1 MTRHKQ
7 QEALVRNGPFKAAVV
22 QAAPVWLDLA
32 ASTDKAISLIENA
45 ASQGAKIVAFGESWL
60 PGYPMWI
67 WVTSPF
73 NSMPMN
79 MRLRANAPEVP
90 GPAVAAICDAARKN
104 DIYVSM
110 GMTERDGGSL
120 YCTQVFIDNHG
131 EIIGKRRKLKPTH
144 AERMMWGEGGGND
157 LFVMD
162 TDVGKLGGL
171 NCWENIQP
179 LTKMAMYSMGEQLHV
194 MAWPWFCINPQVA
207 PALGYDS
214 AVATTV
220 SYALEGQCYVLAATS
235 VMTQEIKD
243 QFCDSPDKDFFITVG
258 GGGAMIVGPDSRI
271 LTPRLPEDQEG
282 VLVAEIDP
290 MAIEISKIVAD
301 PVGHY
306 GRGDVVSLNF
316 NPNGRPIVV
325 TSPTPAVDRAEV
337 VDRVAVVD
345 SRTEPAGA
353 PA

>member
-1 MTRHKQ
+1 MRS
-7 QEALVRNGPFKAAVV
+7 GPFTAAVV

-32 ASTDKAISLIENA
+32 ASTEKAVSLIADA
-45 ASQGAKIVAFGESWL
+45 AGQGAKVVAFGESWL

-90 GPAVAAICDAARKN
+90 GPAVNALCAAAKQH
-104 DIYVSM
+104 DIHVVM

-120 YCTQVFIDNHG
+120 YCTQLFISNQG
-131 EIIGKRRKLKPTH
+131 EIVGKHRKLKPTH
-144 AERMMWGEGGGND
+144 AERMMWGEGGGSD
-157 LFVMD
+157 LFVLD
-162 TDVGKLGGL
+162 TDVGRLGGL
-171 NCWENIQP
+171 CCWENIQP

-194 MAWPWFCINPQVA
+194 LAWPWFCINEQVA
-207 PALGYDS
+207 PALGFES
-214 AVATTV
+214 AKAATV

-243 QFCDSPDKDFFITVG
+243 QFCDSPDKDFFITLG

-271 LTPRLPEDQEG
+271 LTPSLPPDQEG

-290 MAIEISKIVAD
+290 AGIEIAKIVAD

-306 GRGDVVSLNF
+306 GRGDVVSLMF
-316 NPNGRPIVV
+316 NRNGRPIVS
-325 TSPTPAVDRAEV
+325 SPAAAEP
-337 VDRVAVVD
+337 DTVAVID
-345 SRTEPAGA
+345 GRAEPAGT
-353 PA
+353 PV